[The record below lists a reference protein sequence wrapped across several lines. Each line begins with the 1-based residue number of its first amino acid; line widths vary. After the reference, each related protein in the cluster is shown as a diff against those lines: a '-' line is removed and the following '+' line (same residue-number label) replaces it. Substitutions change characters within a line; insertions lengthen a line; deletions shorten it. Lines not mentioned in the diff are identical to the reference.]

1 MKINP
6 STLPPGTKI
15 LIKNLTPDDAY
26 YSERTRFIN
35 KIAKIVGTVCVFDEV
50 IRPEYTDW
58 RSNSVFLI
66 SIEGE
71 VLNDPD
77 DNY

>member
-6 STLPPGTKI
+6 SSLPTGTKI
-15 LIKNLTPDDAY
+15 LIKNLTPDDGY
-26 YSERTRFIN
+26 YSERTRFVN
-35 KIAKIVGTVCVFDEV
+35 KIAKIVGTRCVFNEV
-50 IRPEYTDW
+50 IRPGYTDW
-58 RSNSVFLI
+58 RSYSVFLI
-66 SIEGE
+66 SVEGE